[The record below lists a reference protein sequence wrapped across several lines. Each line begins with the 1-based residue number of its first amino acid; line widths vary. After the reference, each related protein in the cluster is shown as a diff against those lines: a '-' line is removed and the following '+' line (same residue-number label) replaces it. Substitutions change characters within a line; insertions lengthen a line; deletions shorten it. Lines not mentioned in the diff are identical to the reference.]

1 MSWPPQPPFYS
12 DLTELLDQMLAD
24 GEGYDPS
31 EFGLEQEI

>member
-1 MSWPPQPPFYS
+1 VSWPPQPPFYS

-24 GEGYDPS
+24 GEGCDPS